1 MQFSLLTFLIFFS
14 CGFSSL
20 QAQQVSQYLNQ
31 VVRYAVDEDNPP
43 SQLHLSLNS
52 SEVQLQYIR
61 GTRIMITGQVS
72 LNISNVFFL
81 ETLIS
86 RGRYHLYLT
95 PDGGSGLRLEDKP
108 RQPMILRGEPCEEKV
123 SYILYLPETIR
134 TVVFEDKT
142 TGVTDVVHVE
152 TRISETLISSKTA
165 SPPPASAKQVT
176 IKDN

>member
-1 MQFSLLTFLIFFS
+1 MQFSLLFTLLFLGIGLTS
-14 CGFSSL
+14 I

-31 VVRYAVDEDNPP
+31 VVSYPIDEDNPP
-43 SQLHLSLNS
+43 TKLHLSLNS
-52 SEVQLQYIR
+52 SDVRLQYIR

-72 LNISNVFFL
+72 LSISNVFFL

-95 PDGGSGLRLEDKP
+95 PDGGSGLRLEDKT
-108 RQPMILRGEPCEEKV
+108 RQPMILKGEPCQEEV
-123 SYILYLPETIR
+123 TYILYLPETIQ

-142 TGVTDVVHVE
+142 TGVSEVIPVE
-152 TRISETLISSKTA
+152 DRISGTLISSRSNSKG
-165 SPPPASAKQVT
+165 KQVT

>member
-1 MQFSLLTFLIFFS
+1 MHFFLLSTILFF
-14 CGFSSL
+14 GIGLSSI

-31 VVRYAVDEDNPP
+31 VVSYPLDEDNPP
-43 SQLHLSLNS
+43 TKLHLSLNS
-52 SEVQLQYIR
+52 SDVRLQYIR

-72 LNISNVFFL
+72 LSISNVFFL

-95 PDGGSGLRLEDKP
+95 PDGGSGLRLEDKT
-108 RQPMILRGEPCEEKV
+108 RQPIILKGDRCQEEV
-123 SYILYLPETIR
+123 SYILYLPETIQ

-142 TGVTDVVHVE
+142 TGVSDVIPVE
-152 TRISETLISSKTA
+152 ARISGTLISSSRNNLKE
-165 SPPPASAKQVT
+165 KQVT

>member
-1 MQFSLLTFLIFFS
+1 M
-14 CGFSSL
+14 
-20 QAQQVSQYLNQ
+20 QAQQASQYLNQ
-31 VVRYAVDEDNPP
+31 VVSYALDEDNPP
-43 SQLHLSLNS
+43 TQLHLSLNS

-72 LNISNVFFL
+72 LSIPNIFFL

-108 RQPMILRGEPCEEKV
+108 RQPMILRGEPCEEEV

-152 TRISETLISSKTA
+152 ARISETLTSAPPTSSQPKG
-165 SPPPASAKQVT
+165 KQVS